1 MTRLIRPVLGLALAA
16 AVTAT
21 SAAAEPDRLLPAD
34 TDIVL
39 SVNVRQ
45 ALGSDLVKEYAL
57 GNLKQVLDGGDVQ
70 QLLKELGL
78 DPLKDIDRVVVGA
91 SGKDETDLKTL
102 AIVRGRF
109 NAEKLYR
116 AAEAQTRTDPDH
128 FTMIKDGRDVL
139 FKYTPDDG
147 NPVYATVL
155 DEKTI
160 VASIEKKSV
169 TDALAV
175 PPKGKAA
182 LNKEMAAVV
191 AKMDDTATLW
201 AAALPN
207 GRLDALKLKGPA
219 AAPGLQNQIAN
230 LQSAAVVVRVDK
242 DVDLAI
248 SLGMKDAGSAAE
260 AGKTVG
266 ELVQTARGALPFLA
280 ANNPNLRPL
289 VESAKT
295 LKTEV
300 NDRTIVVTGRLS
312 GQAIGKLIAP
322 EGR

>member
-1 MTRLIRPVLGLALAA
+1 MTRLLRPVLGLALAA

-34 TDIVL
+34 TDVVL

-45 ALGSDLVKEYAL
+45 ALGAEVVKEFAL
-57 GNLKQVLDGGDVQ
+57 ETIKQALAGGDVQ
-70 QLLKELGL
+70 PLLKELGL
-78 DPLKDIDRVVVGA
+78 DPLKDIERLVVGA
-91 SGKDETDLKTL
+91 SGKDETDMKTL
-102 AIVRGRF
+102 AIVYGRF
-109 NAEKLYR
+109 DAEKLYR
-116 AAEAQTRTDPDH
+116 AAEAQTRRDPDH

-155 DEKTI
+155 DGKTI

-175 PPKGKAA
+175 PAKGKAA
-182 LNKEMAAVV
+182 MNKEMAAVV
-191 AKMDDTATLW
+191 AKMDDKATIW

-219 AAPGLQNQIAN
+219 ANPGLQNQIAN
-230 LQSAAVVVRVDK
+230 LHSAAVVVRAEK
-242 DVDLAI
+242 DVDLSI
-248 SLGMKDAGSAAE
+248 SLGMKDADAAAE

-266 ELVQTARGALPFLA
+266 ELLQTARGALPFLA
-280 ANNPNLRPL
+280 ANNPQLKPL

-295 LKTEV
+295 LKSEV
-300 NDRTIVVTGRLS
+300 NDRTVVITGRLS
-312 GQAIGKLIAP
+312 GKAIGQLI
-322 EGR
+322 GQ